1 MGLAYC
7 LSLTSLWLQVTNRR
21 TSRRILRSSK
31 LPKDNI
37 TKEQR
42 LAVKEMRTWKDE
54 VILPADKGNAT
65 VVMKRSD
72 YNGKILQLLSDPTT
86 YRKLPKDP
94 TTTQE
99 NKVIRVLK
107 KLEKDKEI
115 PTSLYNKL
123 RPSGSHLGFSRSTNH
138 PLHLDPLFRAL
149 SPPLTSWP
157 NI

>member
-1 MGLAYC
+1 MLKLGLNFAPVP
-7 LSLTSLWLQVTNRR
+7 TSLPLQDTIVGIEEAAKRLPKDDATDLR
-21 TSRRILRSSK
+21 TRVLRSSK

-72 YNGKILQLLSDPTT
+72 YNGKILQLLGDPTT

-94 TTTQE
+94 TPTQE
-99 NKVIRVLK
+99 AKVTRVLK
-107 KLEKDKEI
+107 KLE
-115 PTSLYNKL
+115 LYRAHTPRAACVE
-123 RPSGSHLGFSRSTNH
+123 RPD
-138 PLHLDPLFRAL
+138 DPYLC
-149 SPPLTSWP
+149 
-157 NI
+157 